1 MGNLE
6 GARIYFS
13 PCGIGLGHVGRTLP
27 IADELR
33 SRGSEVMFSTYLE
46 GVDYVRRRGFPV
58 VSAPAFNLQS
68 DYTGR
73 IDLRASAVTQGIP
86 AVPRFLRQISAEMDY
101 MKAFKPD
108 LIFSDSRL
116 SSVVAGKM
124 LGLPVALMLNQF
136 LPMVPRGK
144 ERETFYKLVD
154 GGIMTV
160 LGKGWA
166 ASDVILIPDFPEPYT
181 ISFENLRI
189 PKAYRRLVRM
199 VGFILPRKPRDVED
213 TGRVREEAHATGGE
227 TLIYAAISGP
237 ERERVPLINLL
248 RPILEGFPPE
258 FRVLMSTGDPDG
270 GSKPTTSGSLTT
282 VPWVVD
288 RYEYLK
294 ACDLI
299 LCRGGH
305 NTIMQS
311 ICYGKPS
318 IIIPT
323 PNHTEQISNAR
334 RAREMGVAEMLPQEE
349 ISGEGLLRHSRSL
362 ILDTGVRTKLDE
374 INSLGLSNG
383 LENSLAVISDLI
395 SRS

>member
-1 MGNLE
+1 LGNLE
-6 GARIYFS
+6 GAKIYFS

-27 IADELR
+27 IADELKR
-33 SRGSEVMFSTYLE
+33 RGSEVMFSTYLE
-46 GVDYVRRRGFPV
+46 GVDYVKRRRFPV
-58 VSAPAFNLQS
+58 VSAPAFNLES
-68 DYTGR
+68 DSTGR
-73 IDLRASAVTQGIP
+73 INLRASAVAQGIP

-108 LIFSDSRL
+108 LVFSDSRL

-136 LPMVPRGK
+136 LPMVPRGE
-144 ERETFYKLVD
+144 ERETLYKLVD
-154 GGIMTV
+154 GGVMTV
-160 LGKGWA
+160 LGKSWA

-181 ISFENLRI
+181 ISVENLRI

-199 VGFILPRKPRDVED
+199 VGFILPRKPQDVED
-213 TGRVREEAHATGGE
+213 TGRVREEAHATEGE

-237 ERERVPLINLL
+237 ERERIPLINLL
-248 RPILEGFPPE
+248 KPILEGFPPG

-270 GSKPTTSGSLTT
+270 GSTPTTSGSLTI

-294 ACDLI
+294 VCDLVV
-299 LCRGGH
+299 CRGGH

-311 ICYGKPS
+311 ICYRKPS

-323 PNHTEQISNAR
+323 PNQTEQISNAR
-334 RAREMGVAEMLPQEE
+334 RARELGVAKMLPQEDLSE
-349 ISGEGLLRHSRSL
+349 ESLLGHSRSL
-362 ILDTGVRTKLDE
+362 ISDPDVRSKLNE

-383 LENSLAVISDLI
+383 LENSVEIISDLI